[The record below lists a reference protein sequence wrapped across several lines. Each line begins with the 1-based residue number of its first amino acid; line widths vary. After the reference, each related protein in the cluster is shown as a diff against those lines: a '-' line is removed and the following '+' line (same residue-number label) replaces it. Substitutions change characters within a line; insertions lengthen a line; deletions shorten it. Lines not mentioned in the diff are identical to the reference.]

1 MADAQNRSGKRS
13 GLRWIGLLLTLA
25 VLTGGLWWLSEQPLD
40 NNQPG
45 PIRRVLA
52 LNEKLAGTLV
62 SDEHLVDT
70 FPAHTAVPKAR
81 VNGNVGMG
89 GSPDTAGYRFY
100 VGKPGTGDT
109 AGAPRYGLA
118 FLHTLPH
125 QRLTFDFKCVE
136 GWSQITSWGG
146 YRMADFI
153 RATGM
158 ASKDGRPVVTGREP
172 WAYKYLGAVSM
183 DGGYFVGID
192 MPSAMH
198 PQTLLCTE
206 LAGELLPAKQG
217 APLRIIIPIKYG
229 VKSLKKIGKLYA
241 SDTPPADYWYNK
253 GYAYDLTL

>member
-1 MADAQNRSGKRS
+1 MAGVRKDSGKRFR
-13 GLRWIGLLLTLA
+13 RWIGFI
-25 VLTGGLWWLSEQPLD
+25 VLVGGLVAGVRWVARQPLED
-40 NNQPG
+40 NQPG

-52 LNEKLAGTLV
+52 WNEKLAGGLV
-62 SDEHLVDT
+62 SSEHLVDT

-100 VGKPGTGDT
+100 VGKAGTGDT
-109 AGAPRYGLA
+109 AGAARYGLA
-118 FLHTLPH
+118 FLRSLPH

-158 ASKDGRPVVTGREP
+158 ASKDGRPVMTGREP

-241 SDTPPADYWYNK
+241 SDTPPADYWYQK